1 MITLFAGAAT
11 RDRVLD
17 VTPILGRAV
26 REVTSVTVLEYQRQA
41 VAVAGKLDWVRCPG
55 GIKIRPERVFVFEPI
70 ESAGRGIIRR
80 N

>member
-26 REVTSVTVLEYQRQA
+26 REVTSVT
-41 VAVAGKLDWVRCPG
+41 
-55 GIKIRPERVFVFEPI
+55 
-70 ESAGRGIIRR
+70 
-80 N
+80 